1 MTRGTGQGR
10 LTITV
15 PPPPHYTLHTRYTT
29 YTIYTATQVHTALL
43 DTVTGGGAEGSGATY
58 QGQWLQEQSGLERR
72 LFYTVRRC
80 KQNID
85 IDMFVVIHICQLSD
99 LVFSR
104 AAALPPV
111 LADVSENIIDEERK
125 LEDDFAKEARLEFCR
140 IRSVLIC

>member
-15 PPPPHYTLHTRYTT
+15 PPPPHSTLHTRYTLPT
-29 YTIYTATQVHTALL
+29 LSTLLHRYTPRCWTRSREAGRRAAELHTR
-43 DTVTGGGAEGSGATY
+43 GSGY
-58 QGQWLQEQSGLERR
+58 RKQSGLERR
-72 LFYTVRRC
+72 LFYTIRRC

-125 LEDDFAKEARLEFCR
+125 LEDDFAKEARLEFCG
-140 IRSVLIC
+140 ICFSQY